1 MGCHIAAQGTV
12 DVIVMILY
20 FKKSFLWAKIALHNE
35 IKKKYISCQFKWVQV
50 NLFSHHLV
58 ITKLVKWVDRLRFW
72 CESKRKWLKKSM
84 FLK

>member
-35 IKKKYISCQFKWVQV
+35 IKKNTYLV
-50 NLFSHHLV
+50 NSNEY
-58 ITKLVKWVDRLRFW
+58 K
-72 CESKRKWLKKSM
+72 
-84 FLK
+84 

>member
-35 IKKKYISCQFKWVQV
+35 IKKKIHILSIQMSTSESI
-50 NLFSHHLV
+50 FSPLSNHK
-58 ITKLVKWVDRLRFW
+58 T
-72 CESKRKWLKKSM
+72 SKMSW
-84 FLK
+84 

>member
-35 IKKKYISCQFKWVQV
+35 IKKIHILSIQMSTSESI
-50 NLFSHHLV
+50 FSPLSNHK
-58 ITKLVKWVDRLRFW
+58 T
-72 CESKRKWLKKSM
+72 SKMSW
-84 FLK
+84 